1 MGRDHSSYKITWL
14 SHLGFGW
21 GDDDEDEDEDDDD
34 DDGDGDDDGDDD
46 DEVSRSDAWGV
57 ARRDALEV
65 SRFSEARA
73 LPLIRE
79 TMA

>member
-1 MGRDHSSYKITWL
+1 MSMV
-14 SHLGFGW
+14 
-21 GDDDEDEDEDDDD
+21 DDDD
-34 DDGDGDDDGDDD
+34 DDDADVDV
-46 DEVSRSDAWGV
+46 EVSRSDAWGV